1 MLDRSAAKRSSI
13 PKRSY
18 KIRAWDHGTGIAF
31 RDVSSRSALFVFF
44 GVLLAAS
51 TLGAAEEDATRA
63 ARCPAYAEHVRAAKT
78 YLEHSDRAN
87 AAAGLRLAEDAL
99 RECDFDDEE
108 ETALASADVTGLPF
122 HEPREVYVAFGERT
136 FLRVIDPPVK
146 GRA

>member
-1 MLDRSAAKRSSI
+1 VINPGADARSIRSEAIVRPREKLQNPCVPPWYGNCSL
-13 PKRSY
+13 
-18 KIRAWDHGTGIAF
+18 
-31 RDVSSRSALFVFF
+31 RDVSFRTALFVLF

-87 AAAGLRLAEDAL
+87 AAAELRLAEDPL

-108 ETALASADVTGLPF
+108 ETALAA
-122 HEPREVYVAFGERT
+122 
-136 FLRVIDPPVK
+136 
-146 GRA
+146 